1 VSRHDP
7 WVSGRHEDPS
17 VCPPC
22 AAQPCGR
29 VALGVSA
36 CGEDD
41 VERNVNQGAEQAED
55 AGSEL
60 EKAGEDAAR
69 EAEKAA
75 EDAQDELEK

>member
-1 VSRHDP
+1 MRIP
-7 WVSGRHEDPS
+7 AFARRALPS
-17 VCPPC
+17 L
-22 AAQPCGR
+22 AGR

>member
-1 VSRHDP
+1 MRIP
-7 WVSGRHEDPS
+7 AFARRALPS
-17 VCPPC
+17 LAV
-22 AAQPCGR
+22 A